1 MRARRGLGLGLALLA
16 LAGYG
21 GGSATGKTGAG
32 IFAYDAREGFD
43 YLDRGVVN
51 HGYPIKIHDV
61 SFRSAR
67 SGRVH
72 AYLVVPPGKGPF
84 PAVVWAHG
92 SGVTRNDLLLQA
104 TWFAARGAIS
114 LVPDDPFER
123 NPQLDLASDAR
134 QRAAIVQQVIDLRRS
149 IDLLQSR
156 RDVDARRIGFTGL
169 SFGAIQGALLAGAE
183 PRIKAFDL
191 QSGRGRSLGP
201 GLDPRAWIR
210 RSHARF
216 FIQDALHDQVV
227 PRAQLQALA
236 RAAPQPKMVRWYDAP
251 HGLNTRAI
259 HDQLRW
265 LAKELGL
272 GGPVVRGAV
281 GGP

>member
-1 MRARRGLGLGLALLA
+1 VRARRRLGACLAA
-16 LAGYG
+16 LSVAGAAAA
-21 GGSATGKTGAG
+21 SGAVPPT
-32 IFAYDAREGFD
+32 FAYDRHEGFD
-43 YLDRGVVN
+43 YVDKGVVN
-51 HGYPIKIHDV
+51 RNYPIKIHDV
-61 SFRSAR
+61 SFASSR

-72 AYLVVPPGKGPF
+72 AYLAVPPGKGPF
-84 PAVVWAHG
+84 PAVIWAHG

-123 NPQLDLASDAR
+123 DPQLNFASDAR
-134 QRAAIVQQVIDLRRS
+134 QRAAIVQQIVDLRRAV
-149 IDLLQSR
+149 DLLQSR
-156 RDVDARRIGFTGL
+156 RDVAKKRIAFTGL
-169 SFGAIQGALLAGAE
+169 SFGAIQGAFLAGAE

-201 GLDPRAWIR
+201 GLDPRVWIG

-216 FIQDALHDQVV
+216 FVQDGLHDQVV
-227 PRAQLQALA
+227 PRSQLQALA
-236 RAAPQPKMVRWYDAP
+236 RAAPQPKIVRWYDAP
-251 HGLNTRAI
+251 HGLNNRAI

-272 GGPVVRGAV
+272 DGPVVRGAV
-281 GGP
+281 AGP

>member
-1 MRARRGLGLGLALLA
+1 VRARRRLCAGLAGLFVLA
-16 LAGYG
+16 ACAAA
-21 GGSATGKTGAG
+21 SAADRTPST
-32 IFAYDAREGFD
+32 FAYDRHEGFD
-43 YLDRGVVN
+43 YVDKGVVN
-51 HGYPIKIHDV
+51 RNYPIKIHDV
-61 SFRSAR
+61 SFASAR

-84 PAVVWAHG
+84 PAVIWAHG
-92 SGVTRNDLLLQA
+92 SGVTRNDELLQA
-104 TWFAARGAIS
+104 TWFAARGSIE

-123 NPQLDLASDAR
+123 DPNLNFASDAR

-149 IDLLQSR
+149 VDLLQSR
-156 RDVDARRIGFTGL
+156 PDVAGKRIAFTGL

-201 GLDPRAWIR
+201 GLDPRAWIK
-210 RSHARF
+210 RSHAAF
-216 FIQDALHDQVV
+216 FIQDGLHDQVV

-236 RAAPQPKMVRWYDAP
+236 RAAPQPKTVRWYDAP

-265 LAKELGL
+265 LAKQLGL

-281 GGP
+281 AGP